1 MHKRDSK
8 FRKPEKH
15 GKKVEVERKNIY
27 GNNSKVFRGE
37 PQPLQRLHKMGD
49 KAVKSKPIVKNRD
62 KDQDVRQARVNL
74 DHLDD
79 DFMEKELVERVYKPI
94 TKASQGAYKILLEEV
109 RKVLSDE
116 QSSTIIGIFTLL
128 PLVSLLVIIYQFQ
141 RS

>member
-1 MHKRDSK
+1 M
-8 FRKPEKH
+8 
-15 GKKVEVERKNIY
+15 
-27 GNNSKVFRGE
+27 
-37 PQPLQRLHKMGD
+37 QRLHKMGD